1 MTEFLR
7 SIKSDLLSQRMLPL
21 VVVLGVA
28 LLAAVG
34 YAFTGSSGGSTP
46 VLSAGLPSV
55 PAGSAAARS
64 GLSVATENPHVAS
77 SETPGGVRYQ
87 SQGPT
92 RDPFIPLVSPSEAK
106 NASSNVSPGSSGS
119 KASSTSGSSGG
130 SAGSSNGGTSTGG
143 AGTGGKTTPTA
154 PPAKQPPVYVVSA
167 ALTTGPA
174 STTQPVVVTPY
185 VGLKAKEPIP
195 SKQDV
200 RLTFERVTADGK
212 GAVFKL
218 VVAPILHGQGT
229 CLPSASECES
239 IDLAVGQVEELEY
252 VEADGQTVVYTLK
265 VVSINKVV
273 VGANAARAR
282 TKAGAARLRRKA
294 HSALAGRKA
303 RSAQAAHK

>member
-7 SIKSDLLSQRMLPL
+7 SIKSDLFSQRMLPL

-46 VLSAGLPSV
+46 VVSASLPSA
-55 PAGSAAARS
+55 PAGNAAARS
-64 GLSVATENPHVAS
+64 GVSVATENPHVAT

-87 SQGPT
+87 NQDPT
-92 RDPFIPLVSPSEAK
+92 RDPFIPLASPSEAK
-106 NASSNVSPGSSGS
+106 STSSNVSSSSSGS
-119 KASSTSGSSGG
+119 KATGTSGSSSG
-130 SAGSSNGGTSTGG
+130 STGSSSGGTSTGG
-143 AGTGGKTTPTA
+143 QTTPSA

-167 ALTTGPA
+167 ALATGPA

-200 RLTFERVTADGK
+200 RLTFERVTASGK

-218 VVAPILHGQGT
+218 VVAPILHGPGT

-252 VEADGQTVVYTLK
+252 VEANGQTVVYALK

-273 VGANAARAR
+273 VGANAARVK
-282 TKAGAARLRRKA
+282 TKAGAARLTHTA
-294 HSALAGRKA
+294 HSALAGHKA
-303 RSAQAAHK
+303 STIPAAHK